1 MTLQNSNSSCAMARH
16 PVYRVM
22 SAILA
27 GLVASL
33 LVLSSS
39 DALHQALHARPVA
52 WTPVHGTNQG
62 DPPHRCS
69 HHHGH
74 QSSQQVDKASGGAD
88 RLPGESPTDH
98 QEGCAICLFASAVI
112 DEVQS
117 AICSKI
123 PLRPLAPMEWPWSST
138 VPLETSETPPSER
151 GPPSRALLAA

>member
-1 MTLQNSNSSCAMARH
+1 MALQNSTSSRAIARY
-16 PVYRVM
+16 PVYRVIA
-22 SAILA
+22 AILA

-33 LVLSSS
+33 LVLSSN
-39 DALHQALHARPVA
+39 DALHQALHSQAAA

-74 QSSQQVDKASGGAD
+74 RSSPEVTKDLGTANK
-88 RLPGESPTDH
+88 LPGESPVDH

-117 AICSKI
+117 AICSTI
-123 PLRPLAPMEWPWSST
+123 TPRTLAPMEWPLSST
-138 VPLETSETPPSER
+138 DPLASSEAPPSER
-151 GPPSRALLAA
+151 GPPGRDFVAA